1 MAISITQTPS
11 QVSLAQSPTIFT
23 LSESDSALLTSSSFQ
38 YIAELYYWT
47 GSKASVPST
56 SQYTLQ
62 KYPNPSGKGI
72 FDVSRVLAS
81 TLQDLVAENTSSAQY
96 FKIDSYVQYKN
107 NPTGS
112 FVTGSHV
119 TSSVYTAIDG
129 YEIFQESVGQNI
141 NTLTPHWPI
150 LSDGPVTQSYLA
162 DNEGEMSVFVGT
174 SPASSPTRIKYT
186 GNLGTAYFNL
196 TTSSNTTETEIDTFP
211 IGPQSTGFPLSTSTS
226 EFTIQGYNVNTPLG
240 TPITFELVCNKK
252 YPNVRIKWKNRYGAF
267 DYFNFNL
274 VSRETFNTE
283 RSKFQPQIGS
293 WGASSLSYQRYESSL
308 QNYITDSTIKLSVNT
323 DYVPESYNDIFK
335 QLMVSDEIYWVYD
348 EANDYVRPL
357 SMDTSTFSIK
367 THVVDKLIQYQF
379 DFTQGQSYKL
389 IF

>member
-186 GNLGTAYFNL
+186 GDLGTAYFNL
-196 TTSSNTTETEIDTFP
+196 TPSANTTQTEIDTFP

-357 SMDTSTFSIK
+357 SIDTSTFSIK

>member
-23 LSESDSALLTSSSFQ
+23 LSEGDSALLTSSSFQ

-186 GNLGTAYFNL
+186 GDLGTAYFNL
-196 TTSSNTTETEIDTFP
+196 TPSANTTQTEIDTFP

-357 SMDTSTFSIK
+357 SIDTSTFSIK

>member
-186 GNLGTAYFNL
+186 GDLGTAYFNL
-196 TTSSNTTETEIDTFP
+196 TPSANTTQTEIDTFP

-283 RSKFQPQIGS
+283 RSRFQPQIGS

-357 SMDTSTFSIK
+357 SIDTSTFSIK